1 MLHKLLT
8 IKPPVWYMIL
18 ATIVFTVAILV
29 LPSLKLFEG
38 QSFLYIVQPILALAV
53 AGIAW
58 YFAHGRGDRV
68 RHRTE
73 KALIIGSVIAV
84 WFVVDFASGIVL
96 TYQHNAVVSS
106 PIGILMN
113 VLAFG
118 SVAVALEYTRH
129 SVMLMGGR
137 SNVVPLGIIVSLVFA
152 ATQVSATQLVAFQ
165 SLDETIKLVVGT
177 IVPAIANS
185 LLLTYLAFNAGFV
198 PQLVY
203 RMGVLGTA
211 LLPPIIPKHDWYM
224 TGLGS
229 LLLVIAVYVSI
240 DRTRKDI
247 EVKGGHY
254 RHAHRAYDAMFV
266 VAMVALVVFMSGFF
280 SYKPEA
286 IMSDSMKPVFARG
299 AIVVVQKATA
309 MDVQVGDI
317 VQYSLPD
324 HSITH
329 RLIRIELAPD
339 GSGTRLYITKGDN
352 SPSQDPPVK
361 PEQIVGIVRAE
372 IPYIGFP
379 SVWLNEMIR

>member
-1 MLHKLLT
+1 
-8 IKPPVWYMIL
+8 MIL
-18 ATIVFTVAILV
+18 ATIVFSVAILV
-29 LPSLKLFEG
+29 LPSLQVFSG
-38 QSFLYIVQPILALAV
+38 QTFLYIAEPILALIV

-58 YFAHGRGDRV
+58 YYAHGRGDRV

-84 WFVVDFASGIVL
+84 WFVADFASGIVL
-96 TYQHNAVVSS
+96 TYQHNAVAAS
-106 PIGILMN
+106 PIGILIN

-137 SNVVPLGIIVSLVFA
+137 RNVIPLGIIVSIIFA
-152 ATQVSATQLVAFQ
+152 ITQVSATQISALQ
-165 SLDETIKLVVGT
+165 SLDDTIKLVVGT
-177 IVPAIANS
+177 LVPALANS
-185 LLLTYLAFNAGFV
+185 FLLTYLAFNAGFV
-198 PQLVY
+198 PQLTY
-203 RMGVLGTA
+203 RFGLLATQ

-224 TGLGS
+224 AGIGS
-229 LLLVIAVYVSI
+229 LILVIAVYVSI

-247 EVKGGHY
+247 EVKGGHF

-266 VAMVALVVFMSGFF
+266 VVMVALVAFMTGFF
-280 SYKPEA
+280 TYRPEA
-286 IMSDSMKPVFARG
+286 IMSDSMNPVFARG

-309 MDVQVGDI
+309 MDAQVGDI
-317 VQYSLPD
+317 VQYNMPD

-329 RLIRIELAPD
+329 RVIRIELAPD

-372 IPYIGFP
+372 IPYIGYP
-379 SVWLNEMIR
+379 SVWLKEIIK